1 MIGTWSQTQ
10 VVKQREIKSS
20 LMFVSL
26 TVYAL
31 LPCERYR
38 RGLSPCAQSP
48 AMEHVNLHTS
58 HTGCLFSQFPNSS
71 DFSPPAH
78 WTHYSKCP
86 RTPTCAEV
94 GPSLPGFAWR
104 AFCNLVFFSFFKC
117 SSTLQQIQLSPNL
130 TNHNNPTDI
139 TIWLLQQNSRPPPN
153 LLAQIPNR
161 FLIPP
166 LITSSIFL
174 TA

>member
-1 MIGTWSQTQ
+1 MIGAWSQTQ

-48 AMEHVNLHTS
+48 AMEHTNLHTS

-71 DFSPPAH
+71 DFLHLLTELTILNVQEPQLVLRLVLH
-78 WTHYSKCP
+78 
-86 RTPTCAEV
+86 
-94 GPSLPGFAWR
+94 SLGLPEG
-104 AFCNLVFFSFFKC
+104 
-117 SSTLQQIQLSPNL
+117 LSA
-130 TNHNNPTDI
+130 T
-139 TIWLLQQNSRPPPN
+139 
-153 LLAQIPNR
+153 
-161 FLIPP
+161 
-166 LITSSIFL
+166 
-174 TA
+174 

>member
-1 MIGTWSQTQ
+1 MWKIQKRTVTLCSESGNGA
-10 VVKQREIKSS
+10 REPTHIPHR
-20 LMFVSL
+20 VSF
-26 TVYAL
+26 
-31 LPCERYR
+31 
-38 RGLSPCAQSP
+38 LSVPQ
-48 AMEHVNLHTS
+48 
-58 HTGCLFSQFPNSS
+58 LFR
-71 DFSPPAH
+71 FSPPAH

-104 AFCNLVFFSFFKC
+104 AFCNLVLFFCLFFFKC

-174 TA
+174 AA